1 MYLAAELFISHCMIW
16 EKLDSEYLFQD
27 RWLTVRKDTVKLPNG
42 PVVPSY
48 YVLEY
53 PDWIS
58 VIGITKKQEFVL
70 VKQYRHG
77 IGKVGYELC
86 GGMADPEDVSP
97 LETAKREMLEETGYG
112 NGKWEEW
119 MVVSA
124 NPSIL
129 SNLTYCY
136 LATELE
142 LVSEQ
147 KLDET
152 EQLSVH
158 LFSLEE
164 VKEMLMK
171 DEFLQALHAAPL
183 WKYMAKRAG
192 IN

>member
-1 MYLAAELFISHCMIW
+1 MIW
-16 EKLDSEYLFQD
+16 EKLDSEYLFSD
-27 RWLTVRKDTVKLPNG
+27 RWLTVRKDTVKLPQG

-58 VIGITKKQEFVL
+58 VIGLTKKKQFII

-77 IGKVGYELC
+77 IGRVGYELC
-86 GGMADPEDVSP
+86 GGMADPEDKSP
-97 LETAKREMLEETGYG
+97 LETAQREMLEETGYG
-112 NGKWEEW
+112 NGNWTEW
-119 MVVSA
+119 MVISA

-129 SNLTYCY
+129 NNLTYCY
-136 LATELE
+136 LATDLE
-142 LVSEQ
+142 LTERQ

-152 EQLSVH
+152 EQLTVH

-164 VKEMLMK
+164 VKEMLLK

-183 WKYMAKRAG
+183 WKYIAQQL
-192 IN
+192 

>member
-1 MYLAAELFISHCMIW
+1 MIW
-16 EKLDSEYLFQD
+16 EKLESEYLFRD
-27 RWLTVRKDTVKLPNG
+27 RWLTVRKDTVRLPQG

-53 PDWIS
+53 PNWIS
-58 VIGITKKQEFVL
+58 VIGITKNKKFVV

-86 GGMADPEDVSP
+86 GGMADAEDVSP
-97 LETAKREMLEETGYG
+97 LETAQREMLEETGYG
-112 NGKWEEW
+112 NGNWQEW
-119 MVVSA
+119 MVISA

-136 LATELE
+136 LATDLE
-142 LVSEQ
+142 LVGEQ
-147 KLDET
+147 MLDET

-164 VKEMLMK
+164 VKQMLIK
-171 DEFLQALHAAPL
+171 EEFLQALHVAPL
-183 WKYMAKRAG
+183 WKYMAQQL
-192 IN
+192 